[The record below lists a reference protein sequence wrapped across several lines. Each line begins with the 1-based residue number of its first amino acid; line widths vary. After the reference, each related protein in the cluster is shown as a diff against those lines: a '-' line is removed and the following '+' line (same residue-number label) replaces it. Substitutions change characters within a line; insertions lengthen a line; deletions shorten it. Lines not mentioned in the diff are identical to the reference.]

1 MCYQE
6 SGIPKP
12 PVEALE
18 YPLSERVFRITA
30 NCTARILIEHFRH
43 SPMNPYMHP
52 LLMQTFLNYR
62 LDMNDNHAQMQPL
75 KSDIRY
81 GKRPQLA
88 LVAQTKMEVLG
99 F

>member
-1 MCYQE
+1 
-6 SGIPKP
+6 
-12 PVEALE
+12 
-18 YPLSERVFRITA
+18 
-30 NCTARILIEHFRH
+30 
-43 SPMNPYMHP
+43 
-52 LLMQTFLNYR
+52 
-62 LDMNDNHAQMQPL
+62 MQPL